1 MGRQELYAEIL
12 DDVQGALWSYRG
24 IEKTR
29 IQRDELPEL
38 QRIVVA
44 IDPAVTNTE
53 ESDETGIIVAG
64 VSQNNR
70 YYVIDDVSGRMS
82 PDGWGRSA
90 IDMFYKYQADRIVA
104 EVNNGGDLVEKL
116 LRNIDDTV
124 PYTPVR
130 ASRGKLVRAEPI
142 AALYEQEKV
151 SHVGM
156 FKELEDQLCSY
167 AANSAKSPD
176 RLDALVWA
184 LTELSQ
190 SSGTAIWRVS

>member
-1 MGRQELYAEIL
+1 M
-12 DDVQGALWSYRG
+12 
-24 IEKTR
+24 
-29 IQRDELPEL
+29 
-38 QRIVVA
+38 
-44 IDPAVTNTE
+44 
-53 ESDETGIIVAG
+53 
-64 VSQNNR
+64 
-70 YYVIDDVSGRMS
+70 
-82 PDGWGRSA
+82 
-90 IDMFYKYQADRIVA
+90 
-104 EVNNGGDLVEKL
+104 
-116 LRNIDDTV
+116 